1 MLNIC
6 LVVGAVSS
14 GQGQLTPGVIVPASY
29 RSKYFSFGENIFYV
43 YLQLF
48 VVQVLYAMDAL
59 YHEHFYFHSTDYLQ
73 SGYGWS
79 LASSYLT
86 FPFLATLATRYTVTS
101 AVRT

>member
-1 MLNIC
+1 
-6 LVVGAVSS
+6 
-14 GQGQLTPGVIVPASY
+14 
-29 RSKYFSFGENIFYV
+29 
-43 YLQLF
+43 
-48 VVQVLYAMDAL
+48 MDAL

-101 AVRT
+101 AVRTCLHHNIVMFCNRFTFALTPTPPSSQLLASLTS